1 MAVEQREMRKAED
14 SEISK
19 LEASVNV
26 MSKLSSEMAEKL
38 KHITK
43 FHDEQKRKS
52 ETGAPKT
59 FLNSF

>member
-1 MAVEQREMRKAED
+1 MLWIAIEQREMRKAED
-14 SEISK
+14 TEISK

-26 MSKLSSEMAEKL
+26 MSKLSLEMAEKL

-52 ETGAPKT
+52 ETGT
-59 FLNSF
+59 